1 MNNNYDFAAAR
12 LNFIARHDN
21 ISIRILIILIK
32 NESLTNRIKAFY
44 MLLAPVPNKR
54 SK

>member
-12 LNFIARHDN
+12 LNYITRNDQISRRGLAR
-21 ISIRILIILIK
+21 LIK
-32 NESLTNRIKAFY
+32 NGSLTNRIKAFY
-44 MLLAPVPNKR
+44 MLLALVLKMK